1 MPKIM
6 SNERIS
12 DIMLDRIK
20 NPLFLAAAI
29 AFLYNVTNYV
39 TQQFFGIVI
48 NPDDWLTFFNLLL
61 YVVLGIGVYTNFSPG
76 QTNPMQ
82 QPVQIQTI
90 AVPQVNE
97 VSPPVAIVP
106 AAPKEPEIPASTI

>member
-1 MPKIM
+1 
-6 SNERIS
+6 
-12 DIMLDRIK
+12 MLDRIK

-76 QTNPMQ
+76 QTDPMQ
-82 QPVQIQTI
+82 QPIQTQTI
-90 AVPQVNE
+90 ISPQVAE
-97 VSPPVAIVP
+97 VSPSVVTTP
-106 AAPKEPEIPASTI
+106 ATPKEPETPASIY